1 MSEGTKVGFFDSG
14 VGGRSILDAF
24 QRVCPEARTLYIAD
38 TEHCPYGNRPAAEV
52 RKFAED
58 CTRRLVEAGCGIVVL
73 ACNTATAAAIEHLRA
88 EYPDIKFVGLEPA
101 VKTAALATKTGVVAV
116 LATAGTFTGSLYT
129 GTKRRFAGDV
139 RVIEEMADEFVAEVE
154 RLGVERL
161 HDLSSEEGEML
172 EGIVMRR
179 VEPLLQKGADMIVLG
194 CTHFIHLKGI
204 IEKVCAG
211 RAVVVDPSDAVAARV
226 KSLYEGLA

>member
-1 MSEGTKVGFFDSG
+1 M
-14 VGGRSILDAF
+14 
-24 QRVCPEARTLYIAD
+24 
-38 TEHCPYGNRPAAEV
+38 

-88 EYPDIKFVGLEPA
+88 EYPNIKFVGLEPA
-101 VKTAALATKTGVVAV
+101 VKTAALETKSGVVAV
-116 LATAGTFTGSLYT
+116 LATAGTFVGSLYN

-139 RVIEEMADEFVAEVE
+139 RVIEEVADEFVSEVE

-161 HDLSSEEGEML
+161 HDLADDEARRL
-172 EGIVMRR
+172 EGIVGKR
-179 VEPLLQKGADMIVLG
+179 VEPLLEKGADMVVLG
-194 CTHFIHLKGI
+194 CTHFILLKGI

-226 KSLYEGLA
+226 KCLYEGLK